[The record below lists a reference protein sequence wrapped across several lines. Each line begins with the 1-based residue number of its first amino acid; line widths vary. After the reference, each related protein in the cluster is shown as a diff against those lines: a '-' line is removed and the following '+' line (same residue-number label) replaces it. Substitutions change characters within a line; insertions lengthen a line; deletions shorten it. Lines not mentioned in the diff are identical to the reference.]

1 MTRMEETQ
9 GLRARTDVHFNCCQ
23 SVLVPFAEVCGLDKD
38 AAFRL
43 GTSFGA
49 GVRCGSA
56 CGALTGALMV
66 LGLAGR
72 DLAAGEELLRRFR
85 AQNGPVDCAGRP
97 APPRPGGWVPG
108 RWRSCRPFLKKPAGA
123 PHWGGPPL
131 CCGHI
136 CLWGAASLTRRPRPY
151 CKVRVTGSSKT
162 VAWDQ
167 LSSRVTLSQ
176 G

>member
-1 MTRMEETQ
+1 MTRLEETR

-23 SVLVPFAEVCGLDKD
+23 SVLVPFAGVCGLDKD

-66 LGLAGR
+66 LGLAGK

-85 AQNGPVDCAGRP
+85 AQNGPVDCAGQ
-97 APPRPGGWVPG
+97 
-108 RWRSCRPFLKKPAGA
+108 
-123 PHWGGPPL
+123 
-131 CCGHI
+131 
-136 CLWGAASLTRRPRPY
+136 LWG
-151 CKVRVTGSSKT
+151 VTQEGEDRKPHCDGLVYSA
-162 VAWDQ
+162 VALLEDM
-167 LSSRVTLSQ
+167 LK
-176 G
+176 